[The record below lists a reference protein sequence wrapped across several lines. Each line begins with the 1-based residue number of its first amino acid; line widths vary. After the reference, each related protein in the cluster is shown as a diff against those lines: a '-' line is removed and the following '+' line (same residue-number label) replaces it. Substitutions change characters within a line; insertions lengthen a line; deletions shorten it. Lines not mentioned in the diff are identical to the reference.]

1 MTMKKIIDWNL
12 DQLKHVELVQRLV
25 LQFAIRL
32 IQSTLNHDRSKFD
45 TKEYEGFLGV
55 NDSLKQSNDGK
66 DTDYQKALTQEC
78 IQAHVKSNP
87 HHPEYWDNL
96 GKEMPFDE
104 AVIMYF
110 DWMSRNIQKGT
121 PFTNFLDYNLK
132 KLEKHPTALAVVK
145 TMMGIFPEDLCKKL
159 IFNETTSIANKKY

>member
-1 MTMKKIIDWNL
+1 MEMKKVIDWNL

-25 LQFAIRL
+25 LQFAMRML
-32 IQSTLNHDRSKFD
+32 QSTLNHDRSKFD

-55 NDSLKQSNDGK
+55 NATLKKSKDGK
-66 DTDYQKALTQEC
+66 DADYQKSLKQEC
-78 IQAHVKSNP
+78 IQHHVKGNP
-87 HHPEYWDNL
+87 HHPEFWDNL

-110 DWMSRNIQKGT
+110 DWMSRNIQGGKA
-121 PFTNFLDYNLK
+121 FADFLEYNLK

-145 TMMGIFPEDLCKKL
+145 TLMDIFPESLCKDL
-159 IFNETTSIANKKY
+159 LMRETLSAHNKKY